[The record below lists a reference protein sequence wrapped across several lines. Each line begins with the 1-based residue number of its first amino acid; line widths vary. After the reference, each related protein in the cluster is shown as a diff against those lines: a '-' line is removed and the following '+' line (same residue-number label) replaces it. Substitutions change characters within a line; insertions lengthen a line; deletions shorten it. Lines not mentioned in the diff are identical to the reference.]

1 MSPEENKPEVA
12 AVKPEE
18 KSWFG
23 DNEKAILLDSI
34 MTVAPALIG
43 FAAGGQSG
51 AAIGSKVSADM
62 QAAKKGQAEKY
73 AEQLQKQQEY
83 GLKEKDLGLREK
95 QYASEEKYRSGKL
108 DLEKEELAAK
118 RDIEAAKLAKGQD
131 SKILTGE
138 QTKTLADI
146 DSASQQMSSLEAA
159 VADNADIMGPIAG
172 RISSASPWATKAKA
186 FDAQMKIAA
195 QNIGKS
201 LEGGKLTD
209 SDIMRYREMLPQIT
223 DTPDIAKAKIAGVN
237 QLLGQRRGSELDTLK
252 RAGYGVGGFE
262 QVAQK
267 QGGPKPPAQDRV
279 SGFGP
284 KSAVAAEMPDFDQ
297 MSDDE
302 LKKYLGR

>member
-1 MSPEENKPEVA
+1 MNEEEQVPPQPQQSPGLRGG
-12 AVKPEE
+12 E
-18 KSWFG
+18 KQL
-23 DNEKAILLDSI
+23 ILDSL
-34 MTVAPALIG
+34 MTIAPALLG
-43 FAAGGQSG
+43 YAVGGQSG
-51 AAIGSKVSADM
+51 AALG
-62 QAAKKGQAEKY
+62 AKISEGQDVERKNNAVKY

-83 GLKEKDLGLREK
+83 GLKEKEVGLKEKEMLATQKHRAGQLGLER
-95 QYASEEKYRSGKL
+95 
-108 DLEKEELAAK
+108 EELAAK
-118 RDIEAAKLAKGQD
+118 REIEAAKLAKGQD

-138 QTKTLADI
+138 QTKALADI
-146 DSASQQMSSLEAA
+146 DSAGAQMSSLEAA

-209 SDIMRYREMLPQIT
+209 SDILRYREMLPQIT

-237 QLLGQRRGSELDTLK
+237 QLLSQRRNSELDTLK

-262 QVAQK
+262 QVAQQ
-267 QGGPKPPAQDRV
+267 QGGPKAKPQDRV

-284 KSAVAAEMPDFDQ
+284 KSAVASEMPDFDQ
-297 MSDDE
+297 MSEDE